1 MIFSDLHKKTWGY
14 CWHLL
19 RAKSCAYEAKKT
31 SWAAFRGTLPAGWSR
46 WSFLSPQHWWGHT
59 WGSVSSSALFTERDT
74 QTYQKESS
82 KWPQIS
88 LKDWIHHP
96 LRKGWESWDCSA
108 WWREAWGG
116 LSNVYKNVRK
126 GYKDRDRLLSVVLSN
141 MIRGNGYRLN
151 YGRNHMNIRKRL
163 LFPSLEIL
171 KNGLNILSSNLLQVA
186 LLEKRCWTKWP
197 PEIPF
202 DSNHSLILWFCS
214 LKWHTMMHQSEN
226 NKAFANLTIW
236 LSIFFILIIKAWD
249 IYIYMYIVFLYVSLY
264 LH

>member
-88 LKDWIHHP
+88 LKDWSHHP

-141 MIRGNGYRLN
+141 RIRGNGYRTELWEEP
-151 YGRNHMNIRKRL
+151 YEHQETPSFSFLGDIKKWSQHTLKQPAPGSPAWKEMLDQMTTRDPFWLQPFSHSVI
-163 LFPSLEIL
+163 LFI
-171 KNGLNILSSNLLQVA
+171 KVA
-186 LLEKRCWTKWP
+186 YDDAP
-197 PEIPF
+197 
-202 DSNHSLILWFCS
+202 
-214 LKWHTMMHQSEN
+214 
-226 NKAFANLTIW
+226 IW
-236 LSIFFILIIKAWD
+236 K
-249 IYIYMYIVFLYVSLY
+249 
-264 LH
+264 